1 MIKFE
6 NTRVNNFEPAL
17 RGMRNPLNS
26 WDKADSIYSLDG
38 DFVAMGAEDYALAKK
53 LALAG
58 SDHGKFLRM
67 ITVTV
72 DITAPFYWWKQA
84 STYKV
89 GTVANSC
96 STMHKIQSRKFISDD
111 FSTEHMNASSLNILK
126 MVIDELNL
134 NRKFYLDTKDKTYW
148 WQMIQLLPTNYN
160 QKRTL
165 LLNYEVL
172 RAMYHSRKNHK
183 LDEWHDMCRWI
194 ESLPYS
200 ELITTERR

>member
-6 NTRVNNFEPAL
+6 NTLVNNFEPAL

-26 WDKADSIYSLDG
+26 WDKSDSIYTLDG
-38 DFVAMGAEDYALAKK
+38 DLVSIGLTDYALAKK

-67 ITVTV
+67 ITVSV
-72 DITAPFYWWKQA
+72 DCTAPLYWWKQA
-84 STYKV
+84 DTYKV

-96 STMHKIQSRKFISDD
+96 STMHKIQSKKFIRDD
-111 FSTEHMNASSLNILK
+111 FSTEHMNALSLDVLSI
-126 MVIDELNL
+126 VIAELNS
-134 NRKFYLDTKDKTYW
+134 NRKLYLTTGDKIYW
-148 WQMIQLLPTNYN
+148 WQMVQLLPTSYN

-172 RAMYHSRKNHK
+172 RAMYHGRKNHK

-200 ELITTERR
+200 ELITEERK